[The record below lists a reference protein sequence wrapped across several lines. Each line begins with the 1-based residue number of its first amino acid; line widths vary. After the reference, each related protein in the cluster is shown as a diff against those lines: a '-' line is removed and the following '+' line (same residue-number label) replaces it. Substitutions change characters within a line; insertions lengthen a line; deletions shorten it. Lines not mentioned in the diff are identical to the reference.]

1 MKKVIFTFLLLAMIS
16 LGYSFAVPAKPTP
29 LTMTLP
35 DGTTLTVRL
44 FGDEYSHYYTSLD
57 HYLLIQDADGYF
69 YYAESNSENKL
80 QRSPYKVKDI
90 DQRTL
95 VEKNFLA
102 TIDKEHLLSL
112 QQMQEMKSLKKKAP
126 RKVMQKATYPTT
138 GVQKG
143 LVILV
148 EYTNKKFTVENPR
161 EAFDR
166 MMNEKDYSENGGT
179 GSARDYFI
187 ASSNGQFQP
196 EFDVYGPIK
205 LAHAMS
211 YYGAND
217 AYGNDKAPEEM
228 VIEACQQLD
237 DVIDFKEY
245 DRDNDGQID
254 NVYVFYAGFGEAT
267 GGSSSTV
274 WPHSSDIYDE
284 KLKDI
289 ELDGVRLNHYACSN
303 ELDQKKQMVGIGT
316 FCHEFS
322 HVLGLPDLYSTD
334 YYVPSFTPDSW
345 ILMDRGPYN
354 NNGKTPPYYSIYE
367 RYALG
372 WITPQEIGKPA
383 DIKLDNISKNVGYII
398 KTDNENEYF
407 LLENRQQEGWDKYI
421 PGHGMLIWH
430 IDYNQEVWDLNAV
443 NNTPSHQYVDIEEAD
458 AIQTDETRA
467 GDTFP
472 GTSNVTSFTDDTNPS
487 MKTWK
492 GNGLNKPITDIEEK
506 DGIIRF
512 KISGGDD
519 TSIMNTWAANDI
531 TVNVEDSKLIVTS
544 NNPEKLPLYIM
555 DIQGHILDKSEIT
568 AGTYSFPISDR
579 GTYIVRIGEN
589 VYKVIR

>member
-35 DGTTLTVRL
+35 DETTLTVRL

-196 EFDVYGPIK
+196 EFDVYGPIQ

-217 AYGNDKAPEEM
+217 AHGNDKAPEEM

-334 YYVPSFTPDSW
+334 YYVTSFTPDSW

-354 NNGKTPPYYSIYE
+354 NGGKTPPYYSIYE

-383 DIKLDNISKNVGYII
+383 NIKLDNISKNVGYII

-443 NNTPSHQYVDIEEAD
+443 NNIPSHQYVDIEEAD

-512 KISGGDD
+512 KISGGDG

-531 TVNVEDSKLIVTS
+531 TVNIEDSKLIVTS

>member
-1 MKKVIFTFLLLAMIS
+1 
-16 LGYSFAVPAKPTP
+16 
-29 LTMTLP
+29 
-35 DGTTLTVRL
+35 
-44 FGDEYSHYYTSLD
+44 
-57 HYLLIQDADGYF
+57 
-69 YYAESNSENKL
+69 
-80 QRSPYKVKDI
+80 
-90 DQRTL
+90 
-95 VEKNFLA
+95 
-102 TIDKEHLLSL
+102 
-112 QQMQEMKSLKKKAP
+112 
-126 RKVMQKATYPTT
+126 
-138 GVQKG
+138 
-143 LVILV
+143 
-148 EYTNKKFTVENPR
+148 
-161 EAFDR
+161 
-166 MMNEKDYSENGGT
+166 
-179 GSARDYFI
+179 
-187 ASSNGQFQP
+187 
-196 EFDVYGPIK
+196 
-205 LAHAMS
+205 
-211 YYGAND
+211 
-217 AYGNDKAPEEM
+217 
-228 VIEACQQLD
+228 
-237 DVIDFKEY
+237 
-245 DRDNDGQID
+245 
-254 NVYVFYAGFGEAT
+254 
-267 GGSSSTV
+267 
-274 WPHSSDIYDE
+274 
-284 KLKDI
+284 
-289 ELDGVRLNHYACSN
+289 
-303 ELDQKKQMVGIGT
+303 MVGIGT

-443 NNTPSHQYVDIEEAD
+443 NNIPSHQYVDIEEAD

>member
-1 MKKVIFTFLLLAMIS
+1 M
-16 LGYSFAVPAKPTP
+16 
-29 LTMTLP
+29 
-35 DGTTLTVRL
+35 
-44 FGDEYSHYYTSLD
+44 
-57 HYLLIQDADGYF
+57 
-69 YYAESNSENKL
+69 
-80 QRSPYKVKDI
+80 
-90 DQRTL
+90 

-187 ASSNGQFQP
+187 ASSNSQFQP
-196 EFDVYGPIK
+196 EFDVYGPIQ

-443 NNTPSHQYVDIEEAD
+443 NNIPSHQYVDIEEAD

>member
-1 MKKVIFTFLLLAMIS
+1 
-16 LGYSFAVPAKPTP
+16 
-29 LTMTLP
+29 
-35 DGTTLTVRL
+35 
-44 FGDEYSHYYTSLD
+44 
-57 HYLLIQDADGYF
+57 
-69 YYAESNSENKL
+69 
-80 QRSPYKVKDI
+80 
-90 DQRTL
+90 
-95 VEKNFLA
+95 
-102 TIDKEHLLSL
+102 
-112 QQMQEMKSLKKKAP
+112 
-126 RKVMQKATYPTT
+126 
-138 GVQKG
+138 
-143 LVILV
+143 
-148 EYTNKKFTVENPR
+148 
-161 EAFDR
+161 
-166 MMNEKDYSENGGT
+166 
-179 GSARDYFI
+179 
-187 ASSNGQFQP
+187 
-196 EFDVYGPIK
+196 
-205 LAHAMS
+205 
-211 YYGAND
+211 
-217 AYGNDKAPEEM
+217 
-228 VIEACQQLD
+228 
-237 DVIDFKEY
+237 
-245 DRDNDGQID
+245 
-254 NVYVFYAGFGEAT
+254 
-267 GGSSSTV
+267 
-274 WPHSSDIYDE
+274 
-284 KLKDI
+284 
-289 ELDGVRLNHYACSN
+289 
-303 ELDQKKQMVGIGT
+303 
-316 FCHEFS
+316 
-322 HVLGLPDLYSTD
+322 
-334 YYVPSFTPDSW
+334 
-345 ILMDRGPYN
+345 MDRGPYN